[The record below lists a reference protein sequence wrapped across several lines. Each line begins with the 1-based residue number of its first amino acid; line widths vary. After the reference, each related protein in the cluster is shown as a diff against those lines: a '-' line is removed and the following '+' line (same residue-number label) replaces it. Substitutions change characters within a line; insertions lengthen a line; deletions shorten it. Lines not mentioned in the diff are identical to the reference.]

1 MTTTGYWS
9 WSMVWEFLLGVLPL
23 EKGALSLSLGYPL
36 GLVLLPESF
45 YLSKVTVLGGGCMP
59 MVG

>member
-1 MTTTGYWS
+1 V
-9 WSMVWEFLLGVLPL
+9 VWDFQLGALAL
-23 EKGALSLSLGYPL
+23 EKGVLSLSLSLGYPL